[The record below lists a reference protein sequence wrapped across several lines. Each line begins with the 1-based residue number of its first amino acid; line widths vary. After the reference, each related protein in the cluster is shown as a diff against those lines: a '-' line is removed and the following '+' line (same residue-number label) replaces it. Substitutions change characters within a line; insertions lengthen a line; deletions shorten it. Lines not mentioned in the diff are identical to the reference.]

1 LWTLVL
7 THKFLTSYWK
17 LEDFFQK
24 WIRDDIID
32 IRKNADII
40 EFCDEVEIIDE
51 YDGTVVVPEHLVNY
65 VIDHDEEKVYIISIN
80 ENGIKQK
87 LNNYR

>member
-7 THKFLTSYWK
+7 VHKFLTSYWK
-17 LEDFFQK
+17 LEEFFQK
-24 WIRDDIID
+24 WIRDDIQD
-32 IRKNADII
+32 IKKNADII
-40 EFCDEVEIIDE
+40 EFCEDVEILDE

-65 VIDHDEEKVYIISIN
+65 IIDKEEEKVYIISIN